1 MFSKI
6 IKKIYNKIQEEKP
19 ARRDNSLN
27 AWNTVYYL

>member
-1 MFSKI
+1 MFCKI

-19 ARRDNSLN
+19 VRRDNSLN